1 MYVCMY
7 VFKYDINI
15 NLNINININKH
26 IYIYEPPPKKNTT
39 YVLEGHW
46 FMEIDRTCLKHTVRD
61 GTFPG

>member
-1 MYVCMY
+1 MY

-26 IYIYEPPPKKNTT
+26 IYIYRYMSHRQKNTT

-46 FMEIDRTCLKHTVRD
+46 FMEIDRTCLKHTVRE